1 MPLGFPSEIF
11 LWLLDIFNFLNC
23 VVSYDKTRKPSEKE
37 ILIYNDLNK
46 LSKIAASRNDTVLYL
61 HLYYAQFSQILKA
74 YHVGRFIRES
84 NISFQ
89 L

>member
-1 MPLGFPSEIF
+1 M
-11 LWLLDIFNFLNC
+11 DIFNFLNC

-61 HLYYAQFSQILKA
+61 HLY
-74 YHVGRFIRES
+74 
-84 NISFQ
+84 
-89 L
+89 